1 MSLDSVL
8 DSADEVRR
16 KKIDKTFHRTITSD
30 ELRKTAEAF
39 GFDLEIDFDTEIAS
53 LWRKGSDEGGWAL
66 YRGHWTSVQPWL
78 HGYAICALYLGHL

>member
-1 MSLDSVL
+1 MSLD
-8 DSADEVRR
+8 DTDETRR

-30 ELRKTAEAF
+30 ELRKTAEAL

-53 LWRKGSDEGGWAL
+53 LWRKDSSGEGSWAL
-66 YRGHWTSVQPWL
+66 YCGHWTSVQPWL